1 MLGLVGAAALLW
13 ALHAVRGDGAL
24 LYEGGFL
31 VVALCT
37 AAVIASTVELPRA
50 ALTRALCFRPL
61 RYTGRISYG
70 LYLYHSPR
78 SSSSTG
84 RGPG

>member
-13 ALHAVRGDGAL
+13 ALHAVRGDGAF

-37 AAVIASTVELPRA
+37 AAVIASTVEL
-50 ALTRALCFRPL
+50 
-61 RYTGRISYG
+61 
-70 LYLYHSPR
+70 
-78 SSSSTG
+78 
-84 RGPG
+84 RGPH